1 MYVTFM
7 NCPACGNPVEK
18 DAAFCP
24 KCYGRIERPGWFGR
38 VVAFFQELTKPG
50 PHVLNVKKTVTI
62 KSVGK
67 DGGTH
72 EFKSLAEAPLELQSA
87 VEKMQAEVM
96 KEFGKPMSAE
106 TLAQPAA
113 NPETPGIISR
123 QTFAVYKVK
132 DASGQERTYHSL
144 EELPP
149 KMQEALRRAQGLSGP
164 VSWRGKTVRV
174 RAKYIPR
181 FLWTTASID
190 VYLDGECV
198 FRTGGQL
205 KATGS
210 HIAMFRSG
218 GSEFRME
225 LKWGRS
231 AGFGFPYQLRIEGE
245 LVDEAQVRVEN
256 PGMMLVPALL
266 IIGLILAL
274 LVGLN
279 VLVEFGWLHGNG

>member
-1 MYVTFM
+1 M

-24 KCYGRIERPGWFGR
+24 KCYGRIERPGWLGR
-38 VVAFFQELTKPG
+38 VVAFFQELFKPG
-50 PHVLNVKKTVTI
+50 PHTFTLNIKKTVTI

-67 DGGTH
+67 DGSTR
-72 EFKSLAEAPLELQSA
+72 EFKSLAEAPLELQLA

-96 KEFGKPMSAE
+96 KELGGPPSAE
-106 TLAQPAA
+106 TLVQQAA
-113 NPETPGIISR
+113 NPGTPGLISR
-123 QTFAVYKVK
+123 RTFEVYKVK

-164 VSWRGKTVRV
+164 VSWRGKTIRV
-174 RAKYIPR
+174 RAIYIPR

-190 VYLDGECV
+190 VYLDGERV

-205 KATGS
+205 KSTGAHS
-210 HIAMFRSG
+210 AVFRSG
-218 GSEFRME
+218 GSEFKME

-245 LVDEAQVRVEN
+245 PVDEALVRVEN
-256 PGMMLVPALL
+256 PGMMLIPALL
-266 IIGLILAL
+266 IVGSIVVFLAGLT
-274 LVGLN
+274 
-279 VLVEFGWLHGNG
+279 VLMGR